1 MDTKQKNILDGVIDL
16 HVHTAPDV
24 IHRTYNDLELTDA
37 AVRAGARAIV
47 IKGHHCGTVSRAA
60 LCNAYNRT
68 VHGDNS
74 FYMYGGL
81 VLNREAGGLNEQA
94 VQTALRMG
102 AKIIWLPT
110 VDAENEYR
118 KRGKTGGI
126 RMTDSRGNLLPELLG
141 IFSLIKAYDAVL
153 ATGHISPEEIHC
165 VVDGARNA
173 GVRKIVITHPEYWVV
188 DLSVSK
194 QKALQEDYGVIFERC
209 YRQPLQ
215 NGQWISNAERNL
227 DAIRQLGTS
236 HTILSTDCGDPA
248 NPPWEEAMRQYLQF
262 MLDHGVSS
270 GEIRAMT
277 RTLPAWL
284 LGLEDAPK
292 Q

>member
-60 LCNAYNRT
+60 LCNAYNRA

-81 VLNREAGGLNEQA
+81 VLNQEAGGLNEQA

-118 KRGKTGGI
+118 KRGETGGI
-126 RMTDSRGNLLPELLG
+126 RMTDSRGRPMARPLPL
-141 IFSLIKAYDAVL
+141 
-153 ATGHISPEEIHC
+153 
-165 VVDGARNA
+165 
-173 GVRKIVITHPEYWVV
+173 
-188 DLSVSK
+188 
-194 QKALQEDYGVIFERC
+194 
-209 YRQPLQ
+209 PL
-215 NGQWISNAERNL
+215 
-227 DAIRQLGTS
+227 DGTS
-236 HTILSTDCGDPA
+236 SFCERLFNVFLSFFIA
-248 NPPWEEAMRQYLQF
+248 SSLLIRF
-262 MLDHGVSS
+262 VKGV
-270 GEIRAMT
+270 
-277 RTLPAWL
+277 
-284 LGLEDAPK
+284 
-292 Q
+292 

>member
-1 MDTKQKNILDGVIDL
+1 MDTEQKNILDGVIDL

-37 AVRAGARAIV
+37 AVRAGARAIA
-47 IKGHHCGTVSRAA
+47 IKGHHCGTVARAS
-60 LCNAYNRT
+60 LCNAYNRA

-126 RMTDSRGNLLPELLG
+126 RMTDSRGNRLPELLS
-141 IFSLIKAYDAVL
+141 IFSMIKQGL
-153 ATGHISPEEIHC
+153 PSSP
-165 VVDGARNA
+165 G
-173 GVRKIVITHPEYWVV
+173 
-188 DLSVSK
+188 
-194 QKALQEDYGVIFERC
+194 F
-209 YRQPLQ
+209 
-215 NGQWISNAERNL
+215 
-227 DAIRQLGTS
+227 
-236 HTILSTDCGDPA
+236 
-248 NPPWEEAMRQYLQF
+248 
-262 MLDHGVSS
+262 
-270 GEIRAMT
+270 
-277 RTLPAWL
+277 
-284 LGLEDAPK
+284 
-292 Q
+292 

>member
-1 MDTKQKNILDGVIDL
+1 MDTEQKNILDGVIDL

-24 IHRTYNDLELTDA
+24 IRRACNDLELTDA
-37 AVRAGARAIV
+37 AVHAGARSIV
-47 IKGHHCGTVSRAA
+47 IKGHHCGTVARAA
-60 LCNAYNRT
+60 LCNAYNRA

-126 RMTDSRGNLLPELLG
+126 RMTDSRGNLLPELLS

-153 ATGHISPEEIHC
+153 VTGHISPEEIHC
-165 VVDGARNA
+165 VVDGARIA

-194 QKALQEDYGVIFERC
+194 QKAL
-209 YRQPLQ
+209 
-215 NGQWISNAERNL
+215 
-227 DAIRQLGTS
+227 
-236 HTILSTDCGDPA
+236 
-248 NPPWEEAMRQYLQF
+248 
-262 MLDHGVSS
+262 
-270 GEIRAMT
+270 
-277 RTLPAWL
+277 
-284 LGLEDAPK
+284 
-292 Q
+292 

>member
-1 MDTKQKNILDGVIDL
+1 MDTEQKNILDGVIDL

-126 RMTDSRGNLLPELLG
+126 RMTDSRGNLLPELLD
-141 IFSLIKAYDAVL
+141 IFSLVKAYDAVL
-153 ATGHISPEEIHC
+153 ATGHISPEEIRC

-188 DLSVSK
+188 DLSLAQ
-194 QKALQEDYGVIFERC
+194 QKALLEDYGVIFERC

-215 NGQWISNAERNL
+215 NGQWVSNAERNL
-227 DAIRQLGTS
+227 DAIRQLGTA

>member
-1 MDTKQKNILDGVIDL
+1 MDTEQKNILDGVIDL

-60 LCNAYNRT
+60 LCNAYNRA

-188 DLSVSK
+188 DLSVCSSRRRFRRIT
-194 QKALQEDYGVIFERC
+194 ASSLSAATASRC
-209 YRQPLQ
+209 KTGSGSAML
-215 NGQWISNAERNL
+215 NA
-227 DAIRQLGTS
+227 I
-236 HTILSTDCGDPA
+236 
-248 NPPWEEAMRQYLQF
+248 WMRS
-262 MLDHGVSS
+262 VSS
-270 GEIRAMT
+270 VRRIPSCPPTAATR
-277 RTLPAWL
+277 RTLRGRKPCGSICNSCSITA
-284 LGLEDAPK
+284 
-292 Q
+292 

>member
-1 MDTKQKNILDGVIDL
+1 MDTEQKNILDGVIDL

-47 IKGHHCGTVSRAA
+47 IKGHHCGTVARAS
-60 LCNAYNRT
+60 LCNAYNRS

-81 VLNREAGGLNEQA
+81 VLNRETGGLNEQA

-126 RMTDSRGNLLPELLG
+126 RMTDSRGNLLPELLS

-153 ATGHISPEEIHC
+153 
-165 VVDGARNA
+165 GAHLPGGDSLCGGWCAQRRRA
-173 GVRKIVITHPEYWVV
+173 KDRDHAPGILGRG
-188 DLSVSK
+188 S
-194 QKALQEDYGVIFERC
+194 ERF
-209 YRQPLQ
+209 Q
-215 NGQWISNAERNL
+215 AEG
-227 DAIRQLGTS
+227 A
-236 HTILSTDCGDPA
+236 
-248 NPPWEEAMRQYLQF
+248 
-262 MLDHGVSS
+262 S
-270 GEIRAMT
+270 G
-277 RTLPAWL
+277 
-284 LGLEDAPK
+284 GLRRHL
-292 Q
+292 

>member
-1 MDTKQKNILDGVIDL
+1 MDTEQKNILDGVIDL

-24 IHRTYNDLELTDA
+24 IRRTCNDLELTDA

-47 IKGHHCGTVSRAA
+47 IKGHHCGTVARAS

-126 RMTDSRGNLLPELLG
+126 RMTDSRGNLLPELLD

-153 ATGHISPEEIHC
+153 ATGHISPEEIRC

-188 DLSVSK
+188 DLSLAQ
-194 QKALQEDYGVIFERC
+194 QKALLEDYGVI
-209 YRQPLQ
+209 L
-215 NGQWISNAERNL
+215 
-227 DAIRQLGTS
+227 
-236 HTILSTDCGDPA
+236 
-248 NPPWEEAMRQYLQF
+248 
-262 MLDHGVSS
+262 
-270 GEIRAMT
+270 
-277 RTLPAWL
+277 
-284 LGLEDAPK
+284 
-292 Q
+292 